1 MWPGLREAC
10 TREGGGNLT
19 SDSIQVGVALWS
31 RAINQNQDSPID
43 LQRVSLD
50 LGPRPEGQ

>member
-1 MWPGLREAC
+1 MCPGLREAC
-10 TREGGGNLT
+10 TREVGGNLT

-31 RAINQNQDSPID
+31 SAINQNQGSPID
-43 LQRVSLD
+43 LQRVSPD